1 MRVLQQVLPPGM
13 QNAEEPNLSAEV
25 LGIGGHFEHG
35 F

>member
-1 MRVLQQVLPPGM
+1 MRVQTQILSPGM
-13 QNAEEPNLSAEV
+13 KDGEKADAGAEV